1 MSDRPKTKLQAR
13 REYVGLSRAD
23 VARLA
28 GVSAETLKKWE
39 KGERNP
45 RILYLKKVAAV
56 LNCKVDDII

>member
-1 MSDRPKTKLQAR
+1 MSDRPKTKLRQR

-28 GVSAETLKKWE
+28 GISVETLKKWE
-39 KGERNP
+39 AGKRNP
-45 RILYLKKVAAV
+45 RTLYLKRVAEV